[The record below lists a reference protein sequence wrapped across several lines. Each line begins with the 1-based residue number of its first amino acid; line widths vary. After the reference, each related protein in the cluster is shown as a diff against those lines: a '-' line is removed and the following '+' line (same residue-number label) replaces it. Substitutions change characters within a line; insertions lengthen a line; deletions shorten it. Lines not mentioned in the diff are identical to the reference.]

1 MNEKIIHGYGNAI
14 NTGGAELREFQE
26 EVMSLIMKCL
36 LRHAGGIQALSAGYS
51 RLLKGLN
58 QGRNSQNC
66 I

>member
-14 NTGGAELREFQE
+14 NTGGPELREFQE

-36 LRHAGGIQALSAGYS
+36 RHAEGIQALSA
-51 RLLKGLN
+51 RIFQATERIKP
-58 QGRNSQNC
+58 GRNSQNC